1 MTTMRSYEPSEN
13 VVNFECFKVDVLS
26 TILFNL
32 DLFRVTGHLNPETVR
47 GDMNLVLGDSNLKG
61 DAADR
66 GAVFIEGA
74 ASATKLLYGQ
84 LTRKS
89 RYGKYS
95 LTNKDNES
103 VSLSGNR

>member
-1 MTTMRSYEPSEN
+1 MESM
-13 VVNFECFKVDVLS
+13 
-26 TILFNL
+26 
-32 DLFRVTGHLNPETVR
+32 
-47 GDMNLVLGDSNLKG
+47 LGEYK
-61 DAADR
+61 
-66 GAVFIEGA
+66 FEGA
-74 ASATKLLYGQ
+74 ALEKGKVYIEGVLAATKLLYGQ